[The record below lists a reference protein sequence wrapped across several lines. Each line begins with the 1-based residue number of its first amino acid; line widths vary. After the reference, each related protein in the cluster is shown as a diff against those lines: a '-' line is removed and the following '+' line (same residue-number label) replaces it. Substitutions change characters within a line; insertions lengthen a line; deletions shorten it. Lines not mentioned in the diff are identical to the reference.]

1 MRRIFLM
8 SSVLFVA
15 PFTFGEMG
23 EVSAQCVATTD
34 CASLGYTEASCP
46 NGGIK
51 CPFGNSWNCKGDGT
65 TKPSCDSSY
74 KYTCTGANQKPGADN
89 CDGKYKS
96 CKCASGYEWKN
107 GVCSKKEIEPILG
120 QCTGYAKNCAIGQI
134 LNSDGTCTTDKVSGK
149 MPIGVVVYISD
160 GSDKC
165 GYAMTASPIQT
176 GIQWG
181 GYGTDIPSLPN
192 YTSYTTAIKDFD
204 VSGNM
209 TKIIQAGSS
218 STYPA
223 AYAAMNY
230 APSAAPTSKGKWM
243 LPTAGI
249 LNSLYTNLN
258 AINNAISKVGGT
270 QLTGDNE
277 HIWSSSEY
285 SYNYAWVFCT
295 GPGASQGGVNHNLK
309 YYAHS
314 DYVVRPVL
322 AF

>member
-51 CPFGNSWNCKGDGT
+51 CPFGNSWNCKT
-65 TKPSCDSSY
+65 CDPLY
-74 KYTCTGANQKPGADN
+74 KYTCNGTGYTGGDGPACG
-89 CDGKYKS
+89 GKYKS
-96 CKCASGYEWKN
+96 CKCAAGYIWN
-107 GVCSKKEIEPILG
+107 GAACEPGAILG

-149 MPIGVVVYISD
+149 TPIGVVVYISD

-165 GYAMTASPIQT
+165 GNAMTASPIQRSIWST
-176 GIQWG
+176 GF
-181 GYGTDIPSLPN
+181 GYTGAFQ
-192 YTSYTTAIKDFD
+192 SYDWQQAIKDFD

-209 TKIIQAGSS
+209 TKIIQTANGNSRK
-218 STYPA
+218 YPA
-223 AYAAMNY
+223 AYAALNY
-230 APSAAPTSKGKWM
+230 APSAAPATKGKWM

-249 LNSLYTNLN
+249 LGSLYTNLN
-258 AINNAISKVGGT
+258 AIKKTISKIGGT
-270 QLTGDNE
+270 QDTNDKY
-277 HIWSSSEY
+277 IWSSTERNASMV
-285 SYNYAWVFCT
+285 WVFI
-295 GPGASQGGVNHNLK
+295 PYAHGAGEQGGLGYGDK
-309 YYAHS
+309 YNPS
-314 DYVVRPVL
+314 DSAVRPVL